1 MAGLA
6 ALQGAVSGVSSMLNN
21 IGSAFKSIGEQI
33 SKFINNVKETAKK
46 VEEAFGTAWSVVK
59 EKWNASVVEPLQ
71 PFFDFMSESISSIG
85 GWFTD
90 TYSTAESAFK
100 TLLQDPWTHFSNFV
114 LSIGEGIMAK
124 WNQAMEGIGKG
135 WETTTSTIGAMWETY
150 VTSPLGK
157 FWDWLSGKGS
167 EALDFMGGIWEGI
180 GNAWNTYVTDP
191 IGGAFDWL
199 VGAASGFA
207 SSVMDIN
214 KPVIDGVS
222 GITNAIGGIGG
233 GISGAVGAVG
243 SFLGFSQ
250 GGIASGPSS
259 GYPAMLH
266 GTEAIVPL
274 PNGRSI
280 PVEMSGGGGH
290 SFNMTFNLSGL
301 TDRSDKRQFARDI
314 GNMVQQEVARSLGTT
329 TMRGRY

>member
-21 IGSAFKSIGEQI
+21 IGSAFKGIGEQI

-46 VEEAFGTAWSVVK
+46 VEEAFGTAWKMVK
-59 EKWNASVVEPLQ
+59 EKWNTSVVEPLQ

-90 TYSTAESAFK
+90 TYSTVQSAFK
-100 TLLQDPWTHFSNFV
+100 TFLEDPWTYFSNFV
-114 LSIGEGIMAK
+114 LSIGERIMAK
-124 WNQAMEGIGKG
+124 WNQAMEFIGKG
-135 WETTTSTIGAMWETY
+135 WKITTSTIGDLWETY

-157 FWDWLSGKGS
+157 FWDWLERKGS
-167 EALDFMGGIWEGI
+167 EIKDFMGSIWEGI
-180 GNAWNTYVTDP
+180 GNAWDTYVSGP

-207 SSVMDIN
+207 SDVMDIIQ
-214 KPVIDGVS
+214 PIIDAVS
-222 GITNAIGGIGG
+222 GIADTVGG

-290 SFNMTFNLSGL
+290 NFNMTFNLSGL

>member
-6 ALQGAVSGVSSMLNN
+6 ALMGSLSGATSMLNT
-21 IGSAFKSIGEQI
+21 IGSGFKNISQSI
-33 SKFINNVKETAKK
+33 SNFIQNIKDTAKK
-46 VEEAFGTAWSVVK
+46 VEDAFGTAWDMVK
-59 EKWNASVVEPLQ
+59 EKWNTSVVEPLQ
-71 PFFDFMSESISSIG
+71 PFFDFMSESISSLS
-85 GWFTD
+85 GWFDETFNKIHEA
-90 TYSTAESAFK
+90 YIKFM
-100 TLLQDPWTHFSNFV
+100 LDPWGSLIDFILDIPKMM
-114 LSIGEGIMAK
+114 LSGFTVAFEGL
-124 WNQAMEGIGKG
+124 GKMWDG
-135 WETTTSTIGAMWETY
+135 ALILMGALWDIYLTTPI
-150 VTSPLGK
+150 GK
-157 FWDWLSGKGS
+157 FWSWLGGKGS
-167 EALDFMGGIWEGI
+167 EALNFLGGIWEGI
-180 GNAWNTYVTDP
+180 GNAWDTYVTEP
-191 IGGAFDWL
+191 FGAMWDW
-199 VGAASGFA
+199 
-207 SSVMDIN
+207 VMD
-214 KPVIDGVS
+214 KAAAFGEFVW
-222 GITNAIGGIGG
+222 GIISPIAEAVDNLTGGFLGD
-233 GISGAVGAVG
+233 AVGTVG
-243 SFLGFSQ
+243 GWLGFSQ

>member
-21 IGSAFKSIGEQI
+21 IGSAFKGIGEQI

-46 VEEAFGTAWSVVK
+46 VEEAFGTAWEMVK
-59 EKWNASVVEPLQ
+59 EKWNTSVVEPLQ

-85 GWFTD
+85 GWFSD
-90 TYSTAESAFK
+90 TYSTVQSAFK
-100 TLLQDPWTHFSNFV
+100 TFLEDPWTYFSNFV
-114 LSIGEGIMAK
+114 LSIGERIMAK
-124 WNQAMEGIGKG
+124 WNQAMEFIGKG
-135 WETTTSTIGAMWETY
+135 WKITTSTIGDLWETY

-157 FWDWLSGKGS
+157 FWDWLERKGS
-167 EALDFMGGIWEGI
+167 EIKDFMGSIWEGI
-180 GNAWNTYVTDP
+180 GNAWDTYVSGP

-207 SSVMDIN
+207 SDVMDIIQ
-214 KPVIDGVS
+214 PIIDAVS
-222 GITNAIGGIGG
+222 GIADTVGG

-290 SFNMTFNLSGL
+290 NFNMTFNLSGL

>member
-21 IGSAFKSIGEQI
+21 IGSAFKGIGEQI

-46 VEEAFGTAWSVVK
+46 VEEAFGTAWEMVK
-59 EKWNASVVEPLQ
+59 EKWNTSVVEPLQ

-90 TYSTAESAFK
+90 TYSTVQSAFK
-100 TLLQDPWTHFSNFV
+100 TFLEDPWTYFSNFV
-114 LSIGEGIMAK
+114 LSIGERIMAK
-124 WNQAMEGIGKG
+124 WNQAMEFIGKG
-135 WETTTSTIGAMWETY
+135 WKITTSTIGDLWETY

-157 FWDWLSGKGS
+157 FWDWLERKGS
-167 EALDFMGGIWEGI
+167 EIKDFMGSIWEGI
-180 GNAWNTYVTDP
+180 GNAWDTYVSGP

-207 SSVMDIN
+207 SDVMDIIQ
-214 KPVIDGVS
+214 PIIDAVS
-222 GITNAIGGIGG
+222 GIADTVGG

-290 SFNMTFNLSGL
+290 NFNMTFNLSGL

>member
-1 MAGLA
+1 M
-6 ALQGAVSGVSSMLNN
+6 GV
-21 IGSAFKSIGEQI
+21 
-33 SKFINNVKETAKK
+33 
-46 VEEAFGTAWSVVK
+46 
-59 EKWNASVVEPLQ
+59 
-71 PFFDFMSESISSIG
+71 
-85 GWFTD
+85 
-90 TYSTAESAFK
+90 
-100 TLLQDPWTHFSNFV
+100 
-114 LSIGEGIMAK
+114 
-124 WNQAMEGIGKG
+124 
-135 WETTTSTIGAMWETY
+135 
-150 VTSPLGK
+150 
-157 FWDWLSGKGS
+157 
-167 EALDFMGGIWEGI
+167 
-180 GNAWNTYVTDP
+180 
-191 IGGAFDWL
+191 AFDWL

-207 SSVMDIN
+207 SSVMDIIQ
-214 KPVIDGVS
+214 PIIDAVS
-222 GITNAIGGIGG
+222 GIADTIGG
-233 GISGAVGAVG
+233 GISGAIGAVG
-243 SFLGFSQ
+243 GILGFSQ

>member
-1 MAGLA
+1 MVGLAGLMGS
-6 ALQGAVSGVSSMLNN
+6 LSGATSMLNT
-21 IGSAFKSIGEQI
+21 IGSGFKNISQSI
-33 SKFINNVKETAKK
+33 SNFIQNIKDTAKK
-46 VEEAFGTAWSVVK
+46 VEDAFGTAWDMVK
-59 EKWNASVVEPLQ
+59 EKWNTSVVEPLQ
-71 PFFDFMSESISSIG
+71 PFFDFMSESISSLS
-85 GWFTD
+85 GWFDETFNKIHEA
-90 TYSTAESAFK
+90 YK
-100 TLLQDPWTHFSNFV
+100 TFMLDPWGNLIDFILNIPTMM
-114 LSIGEGIMAK
+114 LSGFTVAF
-124 WNQAMEGIGKG
+124 EGIGKMWDG
-135 WETTTSTIGAMWETY
+135 ALILMGALWDIYLTTPI
-150 VTSPLGK
+150 GK
-157 FWDWLSGKGS
+157 FWSWLGGKGS
-167 EALDFMGGIWEGI
+167 EALNFLGGIWEGI
-180 GNAWNTYVTDP
+180 GNAWDTYVTDP
-191 IGGAFDWL
+191 IGDAFDWL
-199 VGAASGFA
+199 IGAASGFA
-207 SSVMDIN
+207 SSVMDIIQ
-214 KPVIDGVS
+214 PIIDAVS
-222 GITNAIGGIGG
+222 GITDTIGG

-243 SFLGFSQ
+243 GFLGFSQ